1 MAYPVYIRK
10 QKEQLMPK
18 GIPRNGVRMTKKR
31 VASGMF
37 NETGMVQIHRKEPVV
52 EVVKETDTQIEARL
66 RDRFNILGELTEA
79 ALNGDARAVI
89 VSGPAGLG
97 KSFTVEE
104 KLREWDPEQLDHT
117 IVKGYV
123 KPTGLLRLLYRYRN
137 EGQVI
142 VFDDADTVFFDDTCL
157 NLLKAVCDTT
167 DIRRVSYLA
176 EVNMVDEESGDQI
189 PRNFDFDGTIIFI
202 TNLDM
207 DSMIDRGH
215 KLAPHLSALV
225 SRSHYIDLTM
235 KTKRDYL
242 VRIKQV
248 VKDGMLRMHG
258 LDSSEEEEVMN
269 FIHENQDR
277 LRELSL
283 RIAVKIS
290 NLVKMGK
297 PDWKRIAQVTCCRN

>member
-1 MAYPVYIRK
+1 
-10 QKEQLMPK
+10 MPRGVPAS
-18 GIPRNGVRMTKKR
+18 GIRMTKKR
-31 VASGMF
+31 VASGVF
-37 NETGMVQIHRKEPVV
+37 NENGMVQIHQKEPVV
-52 EVVKETDTQIEARL
+52 EAIKETEFQIEARL
-66 RDRFNILGELTEA
+66 RDRFGILGELTEA

-104 KLREWDPEQLDHT
+104 KLRHWDPEQLDHT

-123 KPTGLLRLLYRYRN
+123 KPTGLLRLLYRYRE

-176 EVNMVDEESGDQI
+176 EVNMVDDDTGEQI
-189 PRNFDFDGTIIFI
+189 PRHFAFNGTIIFI

-207 DSMIDRGH
+207 DSMIERGH

-225 SRSHYIDLTM
+225 SRSHYIDLSM

-258 LDSSEEEEVMN
+258 LDESEEAEVMS
-269 FIHENQDR
+269 FINENQDR

-290 NLVKMGK
+290 NLVKTGK
-297 PDWKRIAQVTCCRN
+297 GDWKRIANVTCCRN

>member
-1 MAYPVYIRK
+1 
-10 QKEQLMPK
+10 MPR
-18 GIPRNGVRMTKKR
+18 GIPASGIRMTKKR
-31 VASGMF
+31 IASGVF
-37 NETGMVQIHRKEPVV
+37 NENGMVQIHQKEPVV
-52 EVVKETDTQIEARL
+52 EAIKETDAQIEARL
-66 RDRFNILGELTEA
+66 RDRFSILGELTEA

-104 KLREWDPEQLDHT
+104 KLRHWDPEQLDHAV
-117 IVKGYV
+117 VKGYV
-123 KPTGLLRLLYRYRN
+123 KPTGLLRLLYRYRE

-167 DIRRVSYLA
+167 DIRQVSYLA
-176 EVNMVDEESGDQI
+176 EVNMIDEDTGEQI
-189 PRNFDFDGTIIFI
+189 PRRFDFNGTIIFI

-207 DSMIDRGH
+207 DAMIDRGH

-225 SRSHYIDLTM
+225 SRSHYIDLTIRA
-235 KTKRDYL
+235 KRDYL

-258 LDSSEEEEVMN
+258 LDSDEEAEVMD

-290 NLVKMGK
+290 NLVKTGK
-297 PDWKRIAQVTCCRN
+297 GDWKRIAKVTCCRS

>member
-1 MAYPVYIRK
+1 
-10 QKEQLMPK
+10 MPRGVPAS
-18 GIPRNGVRMTKKR
+18 GIRMTKKR
-31 VASGMF
+31 VALGVF
-37 NETGMVQIHRKEPVV
+37 NENGMVQIHQKEPVV
-52 EVVKETDTQIEARL
+52 EAIKETEFQIEARL
-66 RDRFNILGELTEA
+66 RDRFGILGELTEA

-104 KLREWDPEQLDHT
+104 KLRNWDPEQLDHT

-123 KPTGLLRLLYRYRN
+123 KPTGLLRLLYRYRE

-167 DIRRVSYLA
+167 DIRQVSYLA
-176 EVNMVDEESGDQI
+176 EVNMIDEDTGDQI
-189 PRNFDFDGTIIFI
+189 PRHFGFNGTIIFI

-207 DSMIDRGH
+207 DAMIERGH

-225 SRSHYIDLTM
+225 SRSHYIDLTIRA
-235 KTKRDYL
+235 KRDYL

-248 VKDGMLRMHG
+248 VKDGMLKMHG
-258 LDSSEEEEVMN
+258 LNQEEEDQVMS
-269 FIHENQDR
+269 FINENQDK

-290 NLVKMGK
+290 NLVKMRKG
-297 PDWKRIAQVTCCRN
+297 DWRRIALVTCCK

>member
-1 MAYPVYIRK
+1 
-10 QKEQLMPK
+10 MPRGVPAS
-18 GIPRNGVRMTKKR
+18 GIRMTKKR
-31 VASGMF
+31 VASGVF
-37 NETGMVQIHRKEPVV
+37 NENGMVQIHQKEPVV
-52 EVVKETDTQIEARL
+52 EAIKETEFQIEARL
-66 RDRFNILGELTEA
+66 RDRFGILGELTEA

-104 KLREWDPEQLDHT
+104 KLRNWDPEQLDHT

-123 KPTGLLRLLYRYRN
+123 KPTGLLRLLYRYRE

-167 DIRRVSYLA
+167 DIRQVSYLA
-176 EVNMVDEESGDQI
+176 EVNMIDEDTGDQI
-189 PRNFDFDGTIIFI
+189 PRHFGFNGTIIFI

-207 DSMIDRGH
+207 DAMIERGH

-225 SRSHYIDLTM
+225 SRSHYIDLTIRA
-235 KTKRDYL
+235 KRDYL

-248 VKDGMLRMHG
+248 VKDGMLKMHG
-258 LDSSEEEEVMN
+258 LNQEEEDQVMS
-269 FIHENQDR
+269 FINENQDK

-290 NLVKMGK
+290 NLVKMRKG
-297 PDWKRIAQVTCCRN
+297 DWRRIALVTCCK